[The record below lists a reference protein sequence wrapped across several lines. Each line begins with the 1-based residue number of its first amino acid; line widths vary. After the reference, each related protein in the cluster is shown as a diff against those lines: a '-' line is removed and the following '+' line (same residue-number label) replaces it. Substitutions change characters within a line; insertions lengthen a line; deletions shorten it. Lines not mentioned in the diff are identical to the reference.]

1 VFNQPSTQEIYEKI
15 TKIFFSGTDEEKEG
29 LWEQREKMK
38 VQQGTYKH
46 IRNSEN
52 VSGDYIYR
60 SSNIIHSYEIDD
72 AHDVKYS
79 RHVWFNAGD
88 CMDVDTV

>member
-1 VFNQPSTQEIYEKI
+1 
-15 TKIFFSGTDEEKEG
+15 
-29 LWEQREKMK
+29 MK
-38 VQQGTYKH
+38 RKNIQSQHGSYKH

-52 VSGDYIYR
+52 VSGDYIYNAQ
-60 SSNIIHSYEIDD
+60 NIVDSYEVDD
-72 AHDVKYS
+72 AHDVKFS